1 MIFIHIDSNSFT
13 DSTCTTVAGGDPQSW
28 ARRRKRHLNKHKQ
41 NNKFN
46 KLSHGPSLSQLRS
59 LDELKEEARR
69 KEIELRLTPL
79 DREQI
84 QKAKAQGIKVNLST
98 AKRVPRYNR
107 TKKESP
113 WQLSKNE
120 FSMKKPSKIS
130 VSPRSSSPLDEIDPL
145 TKDSMLS
152 KLDQNLLETEDI
164 LRDEM
169 MSTPQPDDSNKDK
182 DKLSEKSHSLE
193 EDDGKINSLPESDL
207 NPEKKNDTYELSYF
221 LNRKPNVISESKK
234 FERFSTNKI
243 GLSSNALGSGVGI
256 ERLSSPSQNSQKSLK
271 DEERYNI
278 LDVTVEELDNALLKE
293 LPQTNKGQNPPES
306 FIEDKKDIELNT
318 PCNFSSEVRI
328 MESKIHEM
336 VSNTARVALTSS
348 NLDLNMAKNMLRK
361 LKFETGHFYD
371 TAILTKDIK
380 RILLSYFYF
389 VRLKDEKSRQEL
401 QGIIFTIDLTTKI
414 F

>member
-1 MIFIHIDSNSFT
+1 MIFIHIYSNPFT

-41 NNKFN
+41 NNKVN
-46 KLSHGPSLSQLRS
+46 KLSHESSLSQLRS
-59 LDELKEEARR
+59 LDELKEEARS
-69 KEIELRLTPL
+69 KEIQLILTPL

-84 QKAKAQGIKVNLST
+84 QKAKAQGIKVNLSA
-98 AKRVPRYNR
+98 AKRVPRHNR
-107 TKKESP
+107 TKKDSP

-130 VSPRSSSPLDEIDPL
+130 VSLRSSSPIDEIE
-145 TKDSMLS
+145 DSMLS

-193 EDDGKINSLPESDL
+193 EDDGKIDSLPESDL

-221 LNRKPNVISESKK
+221 LNRKPNVISESKR

-256 ERLSSPSQNSQKSLK
+256 ERFSSPSQNSQKSLK

-293 LPQTNKGQNPPES
+293 LPQTNKGHNQPES

-318 PCNFSSEVRI
+318 PCNFSSEVRN

-348 NLDLNMAKNMLRK
+348 NLDLNMAKNMLRQ
-361 LKFETGHFYD
+361 LKSDTGHFYD

-401 QGIIFTIDLTTKI
+401 QGIIFTIDLNVNI